1 MRLYKFRKIK
11 LLELCKMKFKLI
23 ENTNEAIDGGF
34 VYLIF
39 DQWDDYGY
47 CTTFIAY
54 YNNNTI
60 EN

>member
-1 MRLYKFRKIK
+1 
-11 LLELCKMKFKLI
+11 MKFKLI